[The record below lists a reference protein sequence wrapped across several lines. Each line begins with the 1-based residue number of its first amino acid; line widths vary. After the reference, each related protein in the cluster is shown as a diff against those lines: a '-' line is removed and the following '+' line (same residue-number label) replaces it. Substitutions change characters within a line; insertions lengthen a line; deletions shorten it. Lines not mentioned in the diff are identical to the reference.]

1 MSEQTFVQQLVQESL
16 PVWEKCLHSEFLTH
30 LADGTLDEACFKG
43 YIVED
48 SLYLREYAKV
58 FAWGMT
64 KAKDMQTIRT
74 YYSLLSFVNESEDAA
89 RLHYLKHFGLTD
101 EGIQSLPLRP
111 ENRAYVDS
119 MIEATK
125 NGEGA
130 AECMM
135 ACLPCMLSYG
145 WLFQKLL
152 QRSPAVKDTYYGA
165 LVLDYASPGYDAA
178 CRTWAERAEA
188 ACTGLSPDRA
198 ARCRA
203 IFRACSE
210 HELHFWEMCAA
221 PRTDI

>member
-119 MIEATK
+119 MIEGLPALY
-125 NGEGA
+125 
-130 AECMM
+130 AELWLD
-135 ACLPCMLSYG
+135 LPETAG
-145 WLFQKLL
+145 RKAF
-152 QRSPAVKDTYYGA
+152 RA
-165 LVLDYASPGYDAA
+165 GYPL
-178 CRTWAERAEA
+178 W
-188 ACTGLSPDRA
+188 CTGGGL
-198 ARCRA
+198 C
-203 IFRACSE
+203 
-210 HELHFWEMCAA
+210 
-221 PRTDI
+221 